1 MTRIVELVTE
11 IERGPSGPAVGALF
25 DLDGTL
31 VSGYTAGAFYRE
43 RLRRAQIGPRELARS
58 LAVVA
63 DSALLGGDP
72 GRLGPIAVEAL
83 RGRRLE
89 ELEELGER
97 LFREQLSGTIRPE
110 ARDLVRAHRRRG
122 HTVAIASSA
131 TRFQVDPIARELGI
145 EHVLC
150 SEVDV
155 QDGVLSGHFTEGMLW
170 GDRKARAARAFAT
183 EHGLDLSGTYAY
195 ANGDEDVAFLSIAGR
210 PHAVNPNHLLE
221 QVARA
226 ERWPIM
232 RLSEP
237 GPEPGRAGV
246 RAMLGTVAAVAGMNG
261 ALAAGLGVGLL
272 SGNRRAGANVATSTA
287 FGLALALAGV
297 HLRVV
302 GRENL
307 SASRPAV
314 FVFNHQSNLDPIVA
328 GALVRRDF
336 TATGKQEVRRDPAG
350 ALAAHVMDAVLLDRA
365 NPERAKAQINQLVDR
380 LRDGESVLVAPEG
393 TRRPELG
400 EFKHGAFHVAMEAG
414 APIVPIV
421 LRNTGEL
428 MGRGAKVIQPGV
440 VDVCVLEPVSTDG
453 WTREGLG
460 ARVDQVRERFSE
472 TLENWPEEVGS

>member
-1 MTRIVELVTE
+1 
-11 IERGPSGPAVGALF
+11 
-25 DLDGTL
+25 
-31 VSGYTAGAFYRE
+31 
-43 RLRRAQIGPRELARS
+43 
-58 LAVVA
+58 
-63 DSALLGGDP
+63 
-72 GRLGPIAVEAL
+72 
-83 RGRRLE
+83 
-89 ELEELGER
+89 
-97 LFREQLSGTIRPE
+97 
-110 ARDLVRAHRRRG
+110 
-122 HTVAIASSA
+122 
-131 TRFQVDPIARELGI
+131 
-145 EHVLC
+145 
-150 SEVDV
+150 
-155 QDGVLSGHFTEGMLW
+155 
-170 GDRKARAARAFAT
+170 
-183 EHGLDLSGTYAY
+183 
-195 ANGDEDVAFLSIAGR
+195 VAFLSIAGR

-221 QVARA
+221 QVACG
-226 ERWPIM
+226 ERWPIV

-237 GPEPGRAGV
+237 EPEPGRPGV
-246 RAMLGTVAAVAGMNG
+246 RAVLGTVAAVAGMNG

-297 HLRVV
+297 HLRVI

-365 NPERAKAQINQLVDR
+365 NPERAKAQINQLVGR

-414 APIVPIV
+414 VPIVPIV

-460 ARVDQVRERFSE
+460 ARVDEVRERFVE
-472 TLENWPEEVGS
+472 TLQNWPEEVGS